1 MNYLDLKKCYYC
13 ESYNIPLNKDHIIPK
28 SIGGRLLVSS
38 CFNCNNLKSNLSLF
52 EFYLL
57 GRIDE
62 KVFIRMVNFLKVTKY
77 EDYYNKL
84 FSLNEFKRKIK
95 NNSFNKLIDQN
106 LNTVIFNIQDNPNDY
121 FALFNE
127 IIYKLKNSTYQLFS
141 LDDYFIKIIKITPSK
156 LIRKLN
162 LTKYR
167 KLFKINSENIKQEL
181 LSDIQKITSNYDQI
195 TRLIKTDDLLINLE
209 TLFVNKINYIYSNQ
223 YILKIII
230 LLKRVFLM

>member
-1 MNYLDLKKCYYC
+1 M
-13 ESYNIPLNKDHIIPK
+13 
-28 SIGGRLLVSS
+28 
-38 CFNCNNLKSNLSLF
+38 
-52 EFYLL
+52 
-57 GRIDE
+57 
-62 KVFIRMVNFLKVTKY
+62 
-77 EDYYNKL
+77 
-84 FSLNEFKRKIK
+84 
-95 NNSFNKLIDQN
+95 IDQN

>member
-181 LSDIQKITSNYDQI
+181 LYDIQKITSNYDQI